1 MLKRLRRWWLRR
13 HAPCPMAPEQMQALV
28 DINLLEIQ
36 LAALDALKPS
46 SPAAEAARLRAH
58 TCLSSVGRQGGGG
71 TPNWNELRADARA
84 LNRELAAVLAAA
96 QVDAPSEA

>member
-46 SPAAEAARLRAH
+46 TPAAEATRLRSHAW
-58 TCLSSVGRQGGGG
+58 LASVRGQGPVG
-71 TPNWNELRADARA
+71 TPNWSELRAEARA
-84 LNRELAAVLAAA
+84 LNRDLAAA
-96 QVDAPSEA
+96 LAAAHVAAPSET

>member
-1 MLKRLRRWWLRR
+1 
-13 HAPCPMAPEQMQALV
+13 MAPEQMQALV

-58 TCLSSVGRQGGGG
+58 ACLSLITGLDGSK
-71 TPNWNELRADARA
+71 TPAWGELRAEARA
-84 LNRELAAVLAAA
+84 LNRELAALLAAA
-96 QVDAPSEA
+96 QIDAPSEA

>member
-1 MLKRLRRWWLRR
+1 M
-13 HAPCPMAPEQMQALV
+13 PSSMAPEQMQALM

-46 SPAAEAARLRAH
+46 TPAAEAASLRSHSWLA
-58 TCLSSVGRQGGGG
+58 SVRGQGQSWS
-71 TPNWNELRADARA
+71 PNWSDLRADARA

-96 QVDAPSEA
+96 QAAAPSGT